1 MKYKHLTIEE
11 REEIQLRLLKKDSL
25 RSIAEKLGR
34 SHTSLS
40 RELRKNLTPVR
51 ERYTPRLADM
61 RAQEQRKSRGRIE
74 RLKNTRVRD
83 YVTLHLKEGWSPE
96 QIAGTIHEIGE
107 AISHEAIYQYV
118 YAQVHRRGYGLVKP
132 GHEDLRPYLARRHK
146 RRAKMGGRK
155 GSRVLRPFG
164 RSIEIRPMVANQRKR
179 IGDWEGDSIESKDH
193 APGLNS
199 LVDRRSGLLL
209 LSKLQAKD
217 ALATRTVVARRLAG
231 LPAHTLTL
239 DNGSENKMW
248 PEMEQV
254 ITAEVY
260 YAHPYCSGE
269 RGSNENTNGLVRR
282 YFPKGTDFSLVSDEA
297 IADVEYALNTRP
309 RKRLGYKT
317 PLAVFNEGGAL
328 RG

>member
-11 REEIQLRLLKKDSL
+11 REEIQLRLLKKESF
-25 RSIAEKLGR
+25 RSIAAKLGR

-51 ERYTPRLADM
+51 ERYTPRLADL

-74 RLKNTRVRD
+74 RLKTPELRA
-83 YVTLHLKEGWSPE
+83 YVVTMLKEGWSPE
-96 QIAGTIHEIGE
+96 QIANTAPEP
-107 AISHEAIYQYV
+107 ISHEAIYQYV

-132 GHEDLRPYLARRHK
+132 GREDLRPFLARRHK
-146 RRAKMGGRK
+146 RRAKMGMRK
-155 GSRVLRPFG
+155 GHRVLRPSG
-164 RSIEIRPMVANQRKR
+164 RSIEIRPLACNERAR
-179 IGDWEGDSIESKDH
+179 IGDWEGDSIESKNH
-193 APGLNS
+193 GPGLNS

-209 LSKLQAKD
+209 LSKLKAKD
-217 ALATRTVVARRLAG
+217 ALATRTVVAKRLDG

-239 DNGSENKMW
+239 DNGPENLKW
-248 PEMEQV
+248 PEMEQ
-254 ITAEVY
+254 ITTAVVY

-269 RGSNENTNGLVRR
+269 RGTNENTNGLVRR
-282 YFPKGTDFSLVSDEA
+282 YFPKGTDFSLVSEEE
-297 IADVEYALNTRP
+297 IAEVEYALNTRP